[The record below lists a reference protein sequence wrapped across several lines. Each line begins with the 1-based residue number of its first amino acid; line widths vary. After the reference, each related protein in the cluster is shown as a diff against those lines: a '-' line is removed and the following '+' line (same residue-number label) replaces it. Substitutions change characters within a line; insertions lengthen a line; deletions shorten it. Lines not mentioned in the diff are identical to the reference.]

1 LKKLSS
7 GKSGIINK
15 TLLFVRELKFL
26 LHVNVEPIIKLL
38 VSFFIEIKSPQISE
52 PGFSGL
58 IGLARLF
65 YQIYLN
71 PANLVNPVNPG
82 SNH

>member
-1 LKKLSS
+1 MDL
-7 GKSGIINK
+7 
-15 TLLFVRELKFL
+15 FL
-26 LHVNVEPIIKLL
+26 LHVNVEPIVKLL
-38 VSFFIEIKSPQISE
+38 LSFFIAVRFRTGKIKSPQISE

-58 IGLARLF
+58 TGLARLF